1 MLSYLSFLSTQTW
14 TLLLLFLGL
23 LLLYGY
29 WPYGIFKKL
38 GVPGPKPVLFFGN
51 MLNYGKGLHHFDM
64 ECFKKYGKMW
74 GIFEGRQPILCIM
87 DTELIKTVLVKE
99 CYSYFTNR
107 RNVGLNGELYDAVG
121 IAENEHWRRIRSVL
135 SPSFTSG
142 RLKEMFGIMKTHSHT
157 LVNSMKKD
165 ADLGRPSDTKEYF
178 GAYSM
183 DVVTST
189 AFSVDIDSLNNPKD
203 PFVTNIKKMLKFDVL
218 NPLLLIIGFFPF
230 MTPILEKMNFSL
242 FPVSVTDYFFAAL
255 QTIKSQREA
264 NSHQV
269 SKEWNLELW
278 KNRVDFLQ
286 LMMDSQAPQKENG
299 AGDGAHKGL
308 SDHEILSQALVFIF
322 AGYETSSSTMNFL
335 FYNLATN
342 PDTLKKLHDEIDEVF
357 PDKAE
362 VQYEALM
369 QMEYLDSVINE
380 TLRLYPPVP
389 RIDRAC
395 KKTVDVGGVIIP
407 KDAVVMVPT
416 YTLHR
421 DPEIWT
427 DPETFK
433 PERFS
438 KENKESIDQ
447 YTYMPFG
454 LGPRNCIGMRFALI
468 SMKLAIVELL
478 QRFTIST
485 CAETEIPVELECQ
498 FTMAPKRPI
507 KLQLSPRSAGAQL
520 PPRG

>member
-1 MLSYLSFLSTQTW
+1 MLGYLSFLSTQTW

-23 LLLYGY
+23 LLVYGY

-38 GVPGPKPVLFFGN
+38 GVPGPKPVMLFGN
-51 MLNYGKGLHHFDM
+51 MLSYSKGMHLCDVEWFQ
-64 ECFKKYGKMW
+64 KYGKIW
-74 GIFEGRQPILCIM
+74 GIFEGRQPILSIM
-87 DTELIKTVLVKE
+87 DTELIKTILIKE

-107 RNVGLNGELYDAVG
+107 RNIGLNGELHDALG
-121 IAENEHWRRIRSVL
+121 LTEDDNWKRIRSVL

-142 RLKEMFGIMKTHSHT
+142 RLKEMFGIMKTHSRN

-165 ADLGRPSDTKEYF
+165 ADLGRPSDIKEYF

-189 AFSVDIDSLNNPKD
+189 SFSVDIDSLNNPKD
-203 PFVTNIKKMLKFDVL
+203 PFVTNIKKMLKFDVF
-218 NPLLLIIGFFPF
+218 NPVLLIVGFFPF
-230 MTPILEKMNFSL
+230 MTPVFEKMNYSL
-242 FPVSVTDYFFAAL
+242 FPTSVTDFFYTAL
-255 QTIKSQREA
+255 QTIKAQRKA
-264 NSHQV
+264 NPGHQ
-269 SKEWNLELW
+269 
-278 KNRVDFLQ
+278 NRVDFLQ
-286 LMMDSQAPQKENG
+286 LMIDSQGPQKEHG
-299 AGDGAHKGL
+299 TRDGAHRGL
-308 SDHEILSQALVFIF
+308 SDHEILSQAMVFIF

-357 PDKAE
+357 SDKAE

-369 QMEYLDSVINE
+369 QMEYLDCVINE
-380 TLRLYPPVP
+380 TLRLYPPAF

-395 KKTVDVGGVIIP
+395 KKTVDVSGVIIP
-407 KDAVVMVPT
+407 KGTVVMVPI
-416 YTLHR
+416 YALHR

-427 DPETFK
+427 DPETFN
-433 PERFS
+433 PERFN
-438 KENKESIDQ
+438 KENKESIDP

-485 CAETEIPVELECQ
+485 CAETEIPVELESQ
-498 FTMAPKRPI
+498 LVLIPKRPI
-507 KLQLSPRSAGAQL
+507 KLQLSPRSSGAQL
-520 PPRG
+520 TPRG

>member
-14 TLLLLFLGL
+14 MLLLLFLGL
-23 LLLYGY
+23 LLVYGY

-51 MLNYGKGLHHFDM
+51 MLKYRKGIHNFDM
-64 ECFKKYGKMW
+64 ECFQKYGKMW
-74 GIFEGRQPILCIM
+74 GIFEGQQVILSIM

-107 RNVGLNGELYDAVG
+107 RNVGLNGQLYDSVFV
-121 IAENEHWRRIRSVL
+121 AEDEDWRRIRSVL

-142 RLKEMFGIMKTHSHT
+142 RLKEMFGIMKTHSHN

-203 PFVTNIKKMLKFDVL
+203 PFVTNIKKMLKFDLL
-218 NPLLLIIGFFPF
+218 NPLFLIIAFFPF
-230 MTPILEKMNFSL
+230 MAPILEKMNFAL
-242 FPVSVTDYFFAAL
+242 FPASVMDFFFAAL

-264 NSHQV
+264 NSHQ
-269 SKEWNLELW
+269 S
-278 KNRVDFLQ
+278 RVDFLQ
-286 LMMDSQAPQKENG
+286 LMVDSQAPQKENG
-299 AGDGAHKGL
+299 ARDGAHKGL
-308 SDHEILSQALVFIF
+308 SDHEILSQAMIFIF

-369 QMEYLDSVINE
+369 QMEYLDCVINE
-380 TLRLYPPVP
+380 SLRLYPPVP
-389 RIDRAC
+389 RIDRVC

-407 KDAVVMVPT
+407 KGAIVMVPT
-416 YTLHR
+416 YALHR

-427 DPETFK
+427 DPETFN

-485 CAETEIPVELECQ
+485 CAETEIPVELDN
-498 FTMAPKRPI
+498 MGLLAPKRPI
-507 KLQLSPRSAGAQL
+507 KLQLFPRSAGAQL
-520 PPRG
+520 TPRG